1 VRTLNKIGLADH
13 AYRALR
19 ARRRWWA
26 LVALSVGVLVV
37 GVDLTVLNVALPT
50 LAASLHA
57 STSQLQWFVDSYS
70 LVLAGLLLPAGLLA
84 DRYGRKRLLLVAL
97 TVFGAGS
104 AACAYSGSPV
114 ALIAVRAV
122 LGGGAAVI
130 VTVSLSILAVLF
142 PTDEERQK
150 ATAVIM
156 GCTMLGYP
164 LGPLLGGWLLNH
176 FWWGSVFLINVP
188 VAAVALVAI
197 AILMPESAS
206 ANPPRLDGLG
216 VVLSSLGLVAVTYGV
231 IQAGQDGWS
240 STRAVAALLIG
251 AVVLSAFVVWEG
263 RVAHRY
269 REPLVDLELF
279 RSSRF
284 TWGTA
289 LATMVSFAM
298 FGLLFAMPQY
308 FQAVMGEDPLGSG
321 IRLLPL
327 IGGLVV
333 GAVLATRLQGARPRN
348 QAATATATGATATAA
363 GATAATARTTAAMPA
378 MPRVAANIVVAVGF
392 AVMAAGLFLG
402 ATTKIG
408 SGTGWAVFWFAICG
422 FGLGFSLP
430 ATMNAALGALS
441 PERAGTGSGL
451 IMACRQVGATIG
463 VALLGNV
470 LDSEYR
476 DRVNTA
482 HLPALAAQMVRKG
495 VAPGMQ
501 VARQLGDAAL
511 GRSVRSAFVTSLD
524 VMLWL
529 CGGIAV
535 GAMALALVFL
545 PRRRSTAPSS
555 TSLAGSR
562 LGAGAHD

>member
-1 VRTLNKIGLADH
+1 MGTSRQGGEASSPR
-13 AYRALR
+13 RAGK
-19 ARRRWWA
+19 RWWA
-26 LVALSVGVLVV
+26 LVALSIAVLVV

-97 TVFGAGS
+97 TVFGASS
-104 AACAYSGSPV
+104 AGCAYAGSPV
-114 ALIAVRAV
+114 ALIAIRAV

-156 GCTMLGYP
+156 GCTMFGYP

-188 VAAVALVAI
+188 VAAIALVAL
-197 AILMPESAS
+197 AILMPESRG
-206 ANPPRLDGLG
+206 ANPSRLDGLG
-216 VVLSSLGLVAVTYGV
+216 VVQSSLGLVGVTYGV
-231 IQAGQDGWS
+231 IQAGQEGWS
-240 STRAVAALLIG
+240 SARAVAGLVIG
-251 AVVLSAFVVWEG
+251 AVALLAFVVGEH
-263 RVAHRY
+263 RVTRRH
-269 REPLVDLELF
+269 REPLVDLGLF
-279 RSSRF
+279 RSARF
-284 TWGTA
+284 TWGTV

-308 FQAVMGEDPLGSG
+308 FQAVMGQDPLGSG

-327 IGGLVV
+327 IGGLVI
-333 GAVLATRLQGARPRN
+333 GAALATRLQGARSRD
-348 QAATATATGATATAA
+348 QAATAATPST
-363 GATAATARTTAAMPA
+363 
-378 MPRVAANIVVAVGF
+378 PRLAANLVVAIGF
-392 AVMAAGLFLG
+392 AFMAAGLFLG
-402 ATTKIG
+402 ATTTLG
-408 SGTGWAVFWFAICG
+408 SGTGWAVFWFVICG
-422 FGLGFSLP
+422 LGLGFSLP

-441 PERAGTGSGL
+441 SERAGTGSGL

-463 VALLGNV
+463 VALLGNI
-470 LDSEYR
+470 LNSEYR
-476 DRVNTA
+476 DRVNVA
-482 HLPALAAQMVRKG
+482 HLTASAAQVVRKG
-495 VAPGMQ
+495 VATGMEA
-501 VARQLGDAAL
+501 ARQLGDASL
-511 GRSVRSAFVTSLD
+511 GHSVRSAFVTSLD
-524 VMLWL
+524 VMLCV

-545 PRRRSTAPSS
+545 PRRRTVGPIPVSS
-555 TSLAGSR
+555 AASR
-562 LGAGAHD
+562 SGAGACD

>member
-1 VRTLNKIGLADH
+1 MQTFRLGDGVA
-13 AYRALR
+13 R
-19 ARRRWWA
+19 ARDAGKRWWA
-26 LVALSVGVLVV
+26 LVALSIAVLVV

-97 TVFGAGS
+97 TVFGASS
-104 AACAYSGSPV
+104 AGCAYAGSPV
-114 ALIAVRAV
+114 ALIAIRAA

-188 VAAVALVAI
+188 VVALALVAI
-197 AILMPESAS
+197 AMLMPESRGAHPS
-206 ANPPRLDGLG
+206 RLDGLG
-216 VVLSSLGLVAVTYGV
+216 VALSSLGLVGVTYGV
-231 IQAGQDGWS
+231 IQAGQEGWS
-240 STRAVAALLIG
+240 STRAVAGLVIG
-251 AVVLSAFVVWEG
+251 AVALSTFFAWERRIAG
-263 RVAHRY
+263 AH
-269 REPLVDLELF
+269 REPLVDLGLF
-279 RSSRF
+279 RSARF
-284 TWGTA
+284 TWGTL

-308 FQAVMGEDPLGSG
+308 FQAVMGQDPLGSG

-327 IGGLVV
+327 IGGLVI
-333 GAVLATRLQGARPRN
+333 GAALATRLQGARSPHD
-348 QAATATATGATATAA
+348 ATAA
-363 GATAATARTTAAMPA
+363 RPPEPRLGA
-378 MPRVAANIVVAVGF
+378 NLVVAIGF
-392 AVMAAGLFLG
+392 AFMAAGLLLG
-402 ATTKIG
+402 ATTTLG
-408 SGTGWAVFWFAICG
+408 SGTSWAVFWFVICG

-441 PERAGTGSGL
+441 PDRAGIGSGL

-463 VALLGNV
+463 VALLGNI
-470 LDSEYR
+470 LNSEYR
-476 DRVNTA
+476 DRVNIA
-482 HLPALAAQMVRKG
+482 HLPASQAQMIRKG
-495 VAPGMQ
+495 VATGMQ
-501 VARQLGDAAL
+501 AARQLGDAAL

-524 VMLWL
+524 VMLCV
-529 CGGIAV
+529 CGAIALV
-535 GAMALALVFL
+535 AMALGLAFL
-545 PRRRSTAPSS
+545 PRRHAVTPTPVPVA
-555 TSLAGSR
+555 SR
-562 LGAGAHD
+562 AEAGAHD